1 VSEELC
7 IGTPPIAVS
16 VRRRSNARRLTL
28 RISPDG
34 PILTIPKRFA
44 LNEAKEF
51 LLRKEGW
58 LREKLANQPEKQSL
72 AQSTSIPIEGVE
84 RQIAQGT
91 GRRCQLFEDRIEVP
105 GTPDKY
111 APKIRGFLKEHA
123 RVKLHG
129 ASEYYADKINR
140 TFEKITLRDT
150 RSRWGS
156 CTSSGNLMYSWRL
169 IMAPPEVLNYVAAHE
184 VAHLSELNHSDKFW
198 SIVEELDPN
207 WRQSRNWL
215 RENGQKLHAF
225 NF

>member
-1 VSEELC
+1 MTEELS
-7 IGTPPIAVS
+7 IGSPAIYIS

-34 PILTIPKRFA
+34 PILTIPKRLA
-44 LNEAKEF
+44 LREAKEF
-51 LLRKEGW
+51 VLRKENW
-58 LREKLANQPEKQSL
+58 LREKLSKQPEMQTL
-72 AQSTSIPIEGVE
+72 DQLGYIPIEGVD
-84 RQIAQGT
+84 RRLVQGT
-91 GRRCQLFEDRIEVP
+91 GKRCRLFEDRIEVP
-105 GTPDKY
+105 GQPDEY
-111 APKIRGFLKEHA
+111 APKIKAFLQEHA
-123 RVKLHG
+123 RVMLHG
-129 ASEYYADKINR
+129 ASKYYADKIDR
-140 TFEKITLRDT
+140 RFEKITLRDT

-198 SIVEELDPN
+198 SIVEELDPD

-215 RENGQKLHAF
+215 RDHGQKLHAF